1 MQRLT
6 LSERTVAAGRETLA
20 GRRRGLRGFLPF
32 AGPAIIASIAY
43 MDPGN
48 FATNIQA
55 GAKYNYSLLWVV
67 LVANLVAMLF
77 QALSAKLGIVT
88 DTSLAEACRDRFPR
102 PVVWAMW
109 VVSEIAA
116 MATDLAEFL
125 GGALGLSL
133 LTGVALFPC
142 LVATGVVTYALLSLG
157 DRGFRPI
164 ELVIGGFVG
173 AIGLAYV
180 AELFVA
186 PPDWG
191 GFLHGAVTPALP
203 DADGDHAVGRH
214 HRRHRHAARAL
225 SALQPDAAT
234 ACRRASP
241 AERRAVLR
249 FSNIEVVV
257 ALGLAGLVNM
267 AMVAMAAAAFHQGHA
282 EVAEIE
288 AAYHTLVP
296 LLGGGAALVFALSLL
311 ASGFSS
317 SMVGTMAGPDDHAGF
332 RPFPHSALAAP
343 RGDDGAGLRA
353 GGDRRQ
359 RHAVAGLEPG
369 GAEPGLAGADAG
381 AGGADR
387 RPAGDGRLRQ
397 RTAHPGGGD
406 AGGGGGAGAERAAGG
421 CRRSGL
427 PSRGWIR
434 ARRRRPRGHAT
445 PAPRRQAAGR
455 QGAGA
460 GRKPVGSAPRGSSAG
475 RRCGGCGRR

>member
-67 LVANLVAMLF
+67 LVANMVAMLF

-88 DTSLAEACRDRFPR
+88 DISLAQACRDRFPR

-109 VVSEIAA
+109 GTSEIAA

-133 LTGVALFPC
+133 LTGLALFPC
-142 LVATGVVTYALLSLG
+142 LLATGVVTYALLSLG

-164 ELVIGGFVG
+164 ELVISGFVA
-173 AIGLAYV
+173 AIGLAYL

-191 GFLHGAVTPALP
+191 GFLHGALTPALP
-203 DADGDHAVGRH
+203 DAEAITLSVGIIGATVMPHALYLHSSLTQNRM
-214 HRRHRHAARAL
+214 
-225 SALQPDAAT
+225 PAAT
-234 ACRRASP
+234 P

-282 EVAEIE
+282 EVAEIG

-317 SMVGTMAGPDDHAGF
+317 SMVGTMAGQTIMQDFVRF
-332 RPFPHSALAAP
+332 RIPLWLRRMVTMAPPFVLVWLGANVTQSLVWSQVVLSLALPVPMVA
-343 RGDDGAGLRA
+343 LVLLT
-353 GGDRRQ
+353 GDRRVMGGFANGRFTQ
-359 RHAVAGLEPG
+359 VAATLAAVVV
-369 GAEPGLAGADAG
+369 LALNALLVLQIFGVA
-381 AGGADR
+381 
-387 RPAGDGRLRQ
+387 
-397 RTAHPGGGD
+397 
-406 AGGGGGAGAERAAGG
+406 
-421 CRRSGL
+421 L
-427 PSRGWIR
+427 PFFR
-434 ARRRRPRGHAT
+434 
-445 PAPRRQAAGR
+445 
-455 QGAGA
+455 
-460 GRKPVGSAPRGSSAG
+460 
-475 RRCGGCGRR
+475 

>member
-6 LSERTVAAGRETLA
+6 LSQRTVAAGRETLA

-88 DTSLAEACRDRFPR
+88 DTSLAEACRDRFPG

-164 ELVIGGFVG
+164 ELVISGFVG

-186 PPDWG
+186 LPDWG
-191 GFLHGAVTPALP
+191 GFLHGAVSPALP
-203 DADGDHAVGRH
+203 DAAAITLSVGIIGATVMPHALYLHSSLTRN
-214 HRRHRHAARAL
+214 RMPA
-225 SALQPDAAT
+225 
-234 ACRRASP
+234 ASP

-282 EVAEIE
+282 DVAEIE

-317 SMVGTMAGPDDHAGF
+317 SMVGTMAGQTIMQDFVHF
-332 RPFPHSALAAP
+332 RIPLWLRRAVTMAPPFVLVGIGADVTQSLVWSQVVLSLALPVPMLA
-343 RGDDGAGLRA
+343 LVLLT
-353 GGDRRQ
+353 GDRRVMGGFANGRLTQ
-359 RHAVAGLEPG
+359 LAATLAALVVLALNALLVVQALGVAI
-369 GAEPGLAGADAG
+369 PGLD
-381 AGGADR
+381 
-387 RPAGDGRLRQ
+387 
-397 RTAHPGGGD
+397 
-406 AGGGGGAGAERAAGG
+406 
-421 CRRSGL
+421 
-427 PSRGWIR
+427 
-434 ARRRRPRGHAT
+434 
-445 PAPRRQAAGR
+445 
-455 QGAGA
+455 
-460 GRKPVGSAPRGSSAG
+460 
-475 RRCGGCGRR
+475 

>member
-67 LVANLVAMLF
+67 LVANMVAMLF

-88 DTSLAEACRDRFPR
+88 DISRAQACRDRFPR

-109 VVSEIAA
+109 GTSEIAA

-133 LTGVALFPC
+133 LTGLALFPC
-142 LVATGVVTYALLSLG
+142 LLATGVVTYALLSLG

-164 ELVIGGFVG
+164 ELVISGFVA
-173 AIGLAYV
+173 AIGLAYL

-191 GFLHGAVTPALP
+191 GFLHGALTPALP
-203 DADGDHAVGRH
+203 DAEAITLSVGIIGATVMPHALYLHSSLTQNRM
-214 HRRHRHAARAL
+214 
-225 SALQPDAAT
+225 PAAT
-234 ACRRASP
+234 P

-282 EVAEIE
+282 EVAEIG

-317 SMVGTMAGPDDHAGF
+317 SMVGTMAGQTIMQDFVRF
-332 RPFPHSALAAP
+332 RIPLWLRRMVTMAPPFVLVWLGANVTQSLVWSQVVLSLALPVPMVA
-343 RGDDGAGLRA
+343 LVLLT
-353 GGDRRQ
+353 GDRRVMGGFANGRFTQ
-359 RHAVAGLEPG
+359 VAATLAAVVV
-369 GAEPGLAGADAG
+369 LALNALLVLQIFGVA
-381 AGGADR
+381 
-387 RPAGDGRLRQ
+387 
-397 RTAHPGGGD
+397 
-406 AGGGGGAGAERAAGG
+406 
-421 CRRSGL
+421 L
-427 PSRGWIR
+427 PFFR
-434 ARRRRPRGHAT
+434 
-445 PAPRRQAAGR
+445 
-455 QGAGA
+455 
-460 GRKPVGSAPRGSSAG
+460 
-475 RRCGGCGRR
+475 

>member
-1 MQRLT
+1 
-6 LSERTVAAGRETLA
+6 
-20 GRRRGLRGFLPF
+20 
-32 AGPAIIASIAY
+32 

-67 LVANLVAMLF
+67 LVANMVAMLF

-88 DTSLAEACRDRFPR
+88 DTSLAQACRDRFPR

-109 VVSEIAA
+109 GTSEVAA

-133 LTGVALFPC
+133 LTGLALFPC
-142 LVATGVVTYALLSLG
+142 LLATGVVTYALLSLG
-157 DRGFRPI
+157 DRGFRPV
-164 ELVIGGFVG
+164 ELVISGFVA
-173 AIGLAYV
+173 AIGLAYL

-203 DADGDHAVGRH
+203 DAEAITLSVGIVGATVMPHALYLHSSLTQNRMP
-214 HRRHRHAARAL
+214 A
-225 SALQPDAAT
+225 
-234 ACRRASP
+234 ASP
-241 AERRAVLR
+241 DERRAVLR

-282 EVAEIE
+282 EVAEIG

-317 SMVGTMAGPDDHAGF
+317 SMVGTMAGQTIMQDFVRFRIPLWLRRAVTMAPPFVLVWLGANVTQSLVWSQVVLSLALPVPMVALVLLTGNRRVMGGF
-332 RPFPHSALAAP
+332 ANGRLTQIAATLAAAVVLVLNALLVLQIFGVALP
-343 RGDDGAGLRA
+343 FAG
-353 GGDRRQ
+353 
-359 RHAVAGLEPG
+359 
-369 GAEPGLAGADAG
+369 
-381 AGGADR
+381 
-387 RPAGDGRLRQ
+387 
-397 RTAHPGGGD
+397 
-406 AGGGGGAGAERAAGG
+406 
-421 CRRSGL
+421 
-427 PSRGWIR
+427 
-434 ARRRRPRGHAT
+434 
-445 PAPRRQAAGR
+445 
-455 QGAGA
+455 
-460 GRKPVGSAPRGSSAG
+460 
-475 RRCGGCGRR
+475 

>member
-1 MQRLT
+1 MQRMTLT
-6 LSERTVAAGRETLA
+6 ERTVVAGRESLD
-20 GRRRGLRGFLPF
+20 GRRRGVHAFLPF

-67 LVANLVAMLF
+67 LVANMVAMLF

-88 DTSLAEACRDRFPR
+88 DISLAQACRDRFPR

-109 VVSEIAA
+109 GTSEIAA

-133 LTGVALFPC
+133 LTGLALFPC
-142 LVATGVVTYALLSLG
+142 LLATGVVTYALLSLG

-164 ELVIGGFVG
+164 ELVISGFVA
-173 AIGLAYV
+173 AIGLAYL

-191 GFLHGAVTPALP
+191 GFLHGALTPALP
-203 DADGDHAVGRH
+203 DAEAITLSVGIIGATVMPHALYLHSSLTQNRM
-214 HRRHRHAARAL
+214 
-225 SALQPDAAT
+225 PAAT
-234 ACRRASP
+234 P

-282 EVAEIE
+282 EVAEIG

-317 SMVGTMAGPDDHAGF
+317 SMVGTMAGQTIMQDFVRF
-332 RPFPHSALAAP
+332 RIPLWLRRMVTMAPPFVLVWLGANVTQSLVWSQVVLSLALPVPMVA
-343 RGDDGAGLRA
+343 LVLLT
-353 GGDRRQ
+353 GDRRVMGGFANGRFTQ
-359 RHAVAGLEPG
+359 VAATLAAVVV
-369 GAEPGLAGADAG
+369 LALNA
-381 AGGADR
+381 
-387 RPAGDGRLRQ
+387 LRVLQ
-397 RTAHPGGGD
+397 IFGVA
-406 AGGGGGAGAERAAGG
+406 
-421 CRRSGL
+421 L
-427 PSRGWIR
+427 PFFR
-434 ARRRRPRGHAT
+434 
-445 PAPRRQAAGR
+445 
-455 QGAGA
+455 
-460 GRKPVGSAPRGSSAG
+460 
-475 RRCGGCGRR
+475 

>member
-67 LVANLVAMLF
+67 LVANMVAMLF

-88 DTSLAEACRDRFPR
+88 DISLAQACRDRFPR

-109 VVSEIAA
+109 GTSEIAA

-133 LTGVALFPC
+133 LTGLALFPC
-142 LVATGVVTYALLSLG
+142 LLATGVVTYALLSLG

-164 ELVIGGFVG
+164 ELVISGFVA
-173 AIGLAYV
+173 AIGLAYL

-191 GFLHGAVTPALP
+191 GFLHGALTPALP
-203 DADGDHAVGRH
+203 DAEAITLSVGIIGATVMPHALYLHSSLTQNRM
-214 HRRHRHAARAL
+214 
-225 SALQPDAAT
+225 PAAT
-234 ACRRASP
+234 P

-282 EVAEIE
+282 EVAEIG

-317 SMVGTMAGPDDHAGF
+317 SMVGTMAGQTIMQDFVRF
-332 RPFPHSALAAP
+332 RIPLWLRRMVTMAPPFVLVWLGANVTQSLVWSQVVLSLALPVPMVA
-343 RGDDGAGLRA
+343 LVLLT
-353 GGDRRQ
+353 GDRRVMGGFANGRFTQ
-359 RHAVAGLEPG
+359 VAATLAAVVV
-369 GAEPGLAGADAG
+369 LALNA
-381 AGGADR
+381 
-387 RPAGDGRLRQ
+387 LRVLQ
-397 RTAHPGGGD
+397 IFGVA
-406 AGGGGGAGAERAAGG
+406 
-421 CRRSGL
+421 L
-427 PSRGWIR
+427 PFFR
-434 ARRRRPRGHAT
+434 
-445 PAPRRQAAGR
+445 
-455 QGAGA
+455 
-460 GRKPVGSAPRGSSAG
+460 
-475 RRCGGCGRR
+475 